1 MEPTVADVLALP
13 VLAAG
18 APRVLVGGA
27 GLAAP
32 VRWVHVSEQFEVAG
46 TLGGGELLLSTGM
59 GLLDARFDARRYL
72 ATLTG
77 AGAVGLVV
85 ELGQHVRALPR
96 ELVRAAAAAGF
107 PLVELHA
114 SVRFVEVTEQVHA
127 RILDE
132 QHERLRFS
140 ERVHREFAPMGAG
153 GAGLEEV
160 VQRAA
165 ALTGRVVVLEDL
177 GHRAVAFAGGGAAQ
191 VLLDWTARSRAA
203 PAAGGGGPEGWLSA
217 PVGPV
222 GRRWGRLVLP
232 APGREGERCA
242 LVLERAAE
250 TLTVV
255 RLLEGAAAG
264 GAARGPAVARRA
276 HDDLL
281 RDLLRGRRGD
291 EAELRARARAL
302 GLVLRGAFAP
312 LAVHVPEG
320 AEEEVVATAP
330 RALRGAALAG
340 LAGVLRPRVVGVLVS
355 APAAALA
362 GDAPARLG
370 RALAEGAP
378 GGPGALTL
386 GAAPV
391 AGTLAAAG
399 EGLVE
404 AAHVAEVAAS
414 LPHRRPGAVHRAA
427 DLGARGLLWRLREDP
442 RLHSWVEAQL
452 APLLGAPDGGRQLE
466 LLRGHLEAGGSM
478 TRLAARLGLS
488 RPAAYGRVERLRE
501 RLGRDLD
508 DPEERL
514 ALHLALLAR
523 ELGGADGGSGGG
535 SGGGPRRAEEG

>member
-18 APRVLVGGA
+18 SPRVLVGGA

-59 GLLDARFDARRYL
+59 GLLDARFDAARYL
-72 ATLTG
+72 STLTG

-127 RILDE
+127 RILNE
-132 QHERLRFS
+132 QYERLRFS
-140 ERVHREFAPMGAG
+140 ERVHREFAPLGAG
-153 GAGLEEV
+153 GAGVEEV
-160 VQRAA
+160 VRRAA

-177 GHRAVAFAGGGAAQ
+177 AHRAVAFAGGGAAE

-203 PAAGGGGPEGWLSA
+203 PTVTGPAAPGPSAAGPEGWLTA

-232 APGREGERCA
+232 APGGDGERCA

-255 RLLEGAAAG
+255 QLLERDAAG
-264 GAARGPAVARRA
+264 HAAPGPAVARRA

-302 GLVLRGAFAP
+302 GLALRGAFAP

-320 AEEEVVATAP
+320 AEAEVAAAAP
-330 RALRGAALAG
+330 RALQAARLEG

-355 APAAALA
+355 ASPAALA
-362 GDAPARLG
+362 GDALARLG
-370 RALAEGAP
+370 RALPEGGA
-378 GGPGALTL
+378 GGGLTL
-386 GAAPV
+386 GTAPV

-399 EGLVE
+399 EGL
-404 AAHVAEVAAS
+404 
-414 LPHRRPGAVHRAA
+414 
-427 DLGARGLLWRLREDP
+427 
-442 RLHSWVEAQL
+442 
-452 APLLGAPDGGRQLE
+452 
-466 LLRGHLEAGGSM
+466 
-478 TRLAARLGLS
+478 
-488 RPAAYGRVERLRE
+488 
-501 RLGRDLD
+501 
-508 DPEERL
+508 
-514 ALHLALLAR
+514 
-523 ELGGADGGSGGG
+523 
-535 SGGGPRRAEEG
+535 